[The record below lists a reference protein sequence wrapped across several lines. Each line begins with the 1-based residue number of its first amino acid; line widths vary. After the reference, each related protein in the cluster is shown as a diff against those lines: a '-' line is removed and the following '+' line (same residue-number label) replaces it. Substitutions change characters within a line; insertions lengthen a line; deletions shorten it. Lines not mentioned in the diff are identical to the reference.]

1 MTTNFGFNSGS
12 GLTSGTGSSVFPSI
26 KRVRISDAAGAEGL
40 SLLSGASSGSEYKLR
55 TVQGVDGVVTTV
67 AGDNIQM
74 SASELSSKIS
84 QLNVLVSKKAQKI
97 DLYESEVALVPA
109 SLSFNGAEFS
119 MDKELQLVTEFGSMK
134 LSSSV
139 RTLQSDLKAQVD
151 QEKSDVSALNIL
163 IPEEKFRAVAAETK
177 IDARITTEIK
187 RASDVEGM
195 IYSALAAETNAR
207 SDFDTNITTLL
218 STETATRQSAD
229 SKLTNDLAFE
239 TSRALAAEALLN
251 TSLNAEIK
259 RATDADTKYAADL
272 NAEVT
277 RAASRE
283 SVLEALIITEQSSR
297 FAADSKLTTDLNAE
311 ITSRIA
317 GVNAVTSD
325 LKTKYDAIDT
335 AFGNFVAVATSRD
348 EYLNQKCDFIMKNVD
363 PAAID
368 SLSELVNR
376 QNSVA
381 LGVYSRLQMLED
393 ILSTLIGHP
402 IYEPGERPE
411 VLAPMVGPTMDP
423 VSPPPA
429 AMP

>member
-12 GLTSGTGSSVFPSI
+12 GLTNGTGSSVFPSI

-74 SASELSSKIS
+74 SASELSSRIS

-119 MDKELQLVTEFGSMK
+119 MDKELQIVTEFGSLK

-151 QEKSDVSALNIL
+151 KE
-163 IPEEKFRAVAAETK
+163 
-177 IDARITTEIK
+177 
-187 RASDVEGM
+187 ASDVKTLNG
-195 IYSALAAETNAR
+195 
-207 SDFDTNITTLL
+207 LL
-218 STETATRQSAD
+218 SDEKVRAVVAEMNLSARIDTELERSAIVE
-229 SKLTNDLAFE
+229 SDLYAKT
-239 TSRALAAEALLN
+239 TSLLNTDASFANQLAAEAKVRQDTDLELDGKITFEKNRAIAAEDLLN
-251 TSLNAEIK
+251 VSLNAEIK
-259 RATDADTKYAADL
+259 RATDADVKHAADL
-272 NAEVT
+272 VAEGT
-277 RAASRE
+277 RAMNRE
-283 SVLEALIITEQSSR
+283 NVLEALIIAEQSSR

-311 ITSRIA
+311 ISTRIE
-317 GVNAVTSD
+317 GVNAVTAD

-393 ILSTLIGHP
+393 IVSTLIGRA
-402 IYEPGERPE
+402 IYDPGERPE
-411 VLAPMVGPTMDP
+411 VLPPMVGPTMDP
-423 VSPPPA
+423 VAPPPA

>member
-1 MTTNFGFNSGS
+1 MSNHFGFNSGS
-12 GLTSGTGSSVFPSI
+12 GLTGGVSASVFPSI

-74 SASELSSKIS
+74 SASELSSKIT

-109 SLSFNGAEFS
+109 SLSYNGAEFS
-119 MDKELQLVTEFGSMK
+119 MDKELQLVTELGSLK

-139 RTLQSDLKAQVD
+139 RALQRDLKAQVD
-151 QEKSDVSALNIL
+151 KE
-163 IPEEKFRAVAAETK
+163 
-177 IDARITTEIK
+177 
-187 RASDVEGM
+187 ASDVKTLNTLISDEKVRAV
-195 IYSALAAETNAR
+195 IAETNLSGRIAAEIERSTNAETDLYAKTTTLTSTNTFLSNALAVETKAR
-207 SDFDTNITTLL
+207 SDKDLELDGKIEYVNQYQNQINDTIYV
-218 STETATRQSAD
+218 A
-229 SKLTNDLAFE
+229 
-239 TSRALAAEALLN
+239 
-251 TSLNAEIK
+251 LNAEIK
-259 RATDADTKYAADL
+259 RATDADTKHAAEL
-272 NAEVT
+272 SAEGT
-277 RAASRE
+277 RARGRE
-283 SVLEALIITEQSSR
+283 DALQTLIFYNDGKRVEAE
-297 FAADSKLTTDLNAE
+297 AKLTTDLNAE
-311 ITSRIA
+311 IASRIA
-317 GVNAVTSD
+317 GVNAVTTD
-325 LKTKYDAIDT
+325 LKTKYETIDT

-393 ILSTLIGHP
+393 IVSTLIGRA
-402 IYEPGERPE
+402 IYDAGERPE
-411 VLAPMVGPTMDP
+411 TLPPMVGPTMDP
-423 VSPPPA
+423 VSQPPA

>member
-1 MTTNFGFNSGS
+1 MATNFGFNSGS
-12 GLTSGTGSSVFPSI
+12 GLTGGVSASVFPSI

-74 SASELSSKIS
+74 SASELSSKIT

-109 SLSFNGAEFS
+109 SLSYNGAEFS
-119 MDKELQLVTEFGSMK
+119 MDKELQLVTELGSLK

-139 RTLQSDLKAQVD
+139 RALQRDLKAQVD
-151 QEKSDVSALNIL
+151 KE
-163 IPEEKFRAVAAETK
+163 
-177 IDARITTEIK
+177 
-187 RASDVEGM
+187 ASDVKTLNTLISDEKVRAV
-195 IYSALAAETNAR
+195 IAETNLSGRIAAEIERSTNAETDLYAKTTTLTSTNTFLSNALAVETKAR
-207 SDFDTNITTLL
+207 SDKDLELDGKIEYVNQYQNQINDTIYV
-218 STETATRQSAD
+218 A
-229 SKLTNDLAFE
+229 
-239 TSRALAAEALLN
+239 
-251 TSLNAEIK
+251 LNAEIK
-259 RATDADTKYAADL
+259 RATDADTKHAAEL
-272 NAEVT
+272 SAEGT
-277 RAASRE
+277 RARGRE
-283 SVLEALIITEQSSR
+283 DALQTLIFYNDGKRVEAE
-297 FAADSKLTTDLNAE
+297 AKLTTDLNAE
-311 ITSRIA
+311 IASRIA

-325 LKTKYDAIDT
+325 LKTKYETIDT

-393 ILSTLIGHP
+393 IVSTLIGRA
-402 IYEPGERPE
+402 IYDAGERPE
-411 VLAPMVGPTMDP
+411 TLPPMVGPTMDP
-423 VSPPPA
+423 VSQPPA

>member
-1 MTTNFGFNSGS
+1 MATNFGFNSGS
-12 GLTSGTGSSVFPSI
+12 GLTNGTGSSVFPSI
-26 KRVRISDAAGAEGL
+26 KRVRISDAAGAQGL

-74 SASELSSKIS
+74 SASELSSKIT

-119 MDKELQLVTEFGSMK
+119 MDKELQLVTELGSLK
-134 LSSSV
+134 LSTSV

-151 QEKSDVSALNIL
+151 KE
-163 IPEEKFRAVAAETK
+163 
-177 IDARITTEIK
+177 
-187 RASDVEGM
+187 ASDVKTLNTLISDEKVRAIMAENKLSGR
-195 IYSALAAETNAR
+195 IDLEIERSTNVETDLYAKTTSLTSTNTFLSNALAVETKAR
-207 SDFDTNITTLL
+207 TDKDLELDGKIEYVNQYQNQINDTIYV
-218 STETATRQSAD
+218 A
-229 SKLTNDLAFE
+229 
-239 TSRALAAEALLN
+239 
-251 TSLNAEIK
+251 LNAEIK
-259 RATDADTKYAADL
+259 RATDKDVQLTSDL
-272 NAEVT
+272 SAEGT
-277 RAASRE
+277 RARGRE
-283 SVLEALIITEQSSR
+283 DALQTLIFYNDGKRVEAE
-297 FAADSKLTTDLNAE
+297 AKLTTDLNAE
-311 ITSRIA
+311 IASRIA

-325 LKTKYDAIDT
+325 LKTKYETIDT

-393 ILSTLIGHP
+393 IVSTLIGRA
-402 IYEPGERPE
+402 IYDPGERPE
-411 VLAPMVGPTMDP
+411 TLPPMVGPTMDP
-423 VSPPPA
+423 VPQPLGTLH
-429 AMP
+429 

>member
-1 MTTNFGFNSGS
+1 MSNFGFS
-12 GLTSGTGSSVFPSI
+12 SGTGLTGGVGGSAFPSQ
-26 KRVRISDAAGAEGL
+26 KRVRISDAAGADGV
-40 SLLSGASSGSEYKLR
+40 SLLSTSSLPADYKLR

-74 SASELSSKIS
+74 SASELSTKIS

-119 MDKELQLVTEFGSMK
+119 MDKELQIVTELGSLK

-139 RTLQSDLKAQVD
+139 RGLQSDLKAQVD
-151 QEKSDVSALNIL
+151 KEASDVKTLNTLISDEKVRAIIAETNLSGRIDAEVERSANVETDLYAKTTQLTNKDTL
-163 IPEEKFRAVAAETK
+163 ISNTLAAETK
-177 IDARITTEIK
+177 ARADKDLELDGKIEYVNQYQNQVND
-187 RASDVEGM
+187 S
-195 IYSALAAETNAR
+195 IYVA
-207 SDFDTNITTLL
+207 
-218 STETATRQSAD
+218 
-229 SKLTNDLAFE
+229 
-239 TSRALAAEALLN
+239 
-251 TSLNAEIK
+251 LNAEIK
-259 RATDADTKYAADL
+259 RATDADTQHAADIA
-272 NAEVT
+272 AEGK
-277 RAASRE
+277 RARDRE
-283 SVLEALIITEQSSR
+283 DALQTLIFYNDGKRIEAE
-297 FAADSKLTTDLNAE
+297 AKLTTDLNAE
-311 ITSRIA
+311 IASRIA

-325 LKTKYDAIDT
+325 LKTKYDTIDT

-393 ILSTLIGHP
+393 IVSTLIGRA
-402 IYEPGERPE
+402 IYDPGERPE
-411 VLAPMVGPTMDP
+411 VLPPMVGPTMDP
-423 VSPPPA
+423 VSLPPPA

>member
-12 GLTSGTGSSVFPSI
+12 GLTGGTGSSVFPSI

-74 SASELSSKIS
+74 SASELSTKIS

-109 SLSFNGAEFS
+109 SLSFNGSEFS
-119 MDKELQLVTEFGSMK
+119 MDKELQIVTELGSLK

-151 QEKSDVSALNIL
+151 KELSDVKTLNTLISDEKVRAIIAEANLSGRIDAELERSSAVETDLYAKAAQLTNTDTL
-163 IPEEKFRAVAAETK
+163 ISSSLAAETK
-177 IDARITTEIK
+177 ARTDKDLELDGKIEYVNQYQNQVNDT
-187 RASDVEGM
+187 
-195 IYSALAAETNAR
+195 IY
-207 SDFDTNITTLL
+207 
-218 STETATRQSAD
+218 TA
-229 SKLTNDLAFE
+229 
-239 TSRALAAEALLN
+239 
-251 TSLNAEIK
+251 LNAEIK
-259 RATDADTKYAADL
+259 RATDADVKHTADIAAEGKRAVDREDALQTLIFYNDGKRVEAEAKLTADL
-272 NAEVT
+272 NAEI
-277 RAASRE
+277 S
-283 SVLEALIITEQSSR
+283 
-297 FAADSKLTTDLNAE
+297 
-311 ITSRIA
+311 SRIA

-325 LKTKYDAIDT
+325 LKTKYETIDT

-393 ILSTLIGHP
+393 IVSTLIGRA
-402 IYEPGERPE
+402 IYDPGERPE
-411 VLAPMVGPTMDP
+411 TLPPMVGPTMDP

-429 AMP
+429 ALP

>member
-1 MTTNFGFNSGS
+1 MATNFGFNSGS
-12 GLTSGTGSSVFPSI
+12 GLTGGVSASVFPSI

-74 SASELSSKIS
+74 SASELSSRIS

-119 MDKELQLVTEFGSMK
+119 MDKELQIVTELGSLK

-139 RTLQSDLKAQVD
+139 RGLQSDLKAQVD
-151 QEKSDVSALNIL
+151 KEASDVKTLNGL
-163 IPEEKFRAVAAETK
+163 ISDEKVRAIMAEMNLSGRIDAELERSSTVETDLYAKTTSLQNADASFASQLAAETK
-177 IDARITTEIK
+177 D
-187 RASDVEGM
+187 
-195 IYSALAAETNAR
+195 
-207 SDFDTNITTLL
+207 
-218 STETATRQSAD
+218 RQSGD
-229 SKLTNDLAFE
+229 SKLTNDLSFE
-239 TSRALAAEALLN
+239 TNRALAAENLLN
-251 TSLNAEIK
+251 VSLDAEIK
-259 RATDADTKYAADL
+259 RATDADTKHAADL
-272 NAEVT
+272 IAEFNRAIGRENA
-277 RAASRE
+277 
-283 SVLEALIITEQSSR
+283 LQSQLYQETSLR
-297 FAADSKLTTDLNAE
+297 IDAETKLTTDLNAE
-311 ITSRIA
+311 ISSRIA
-317 GVNAVTSD
+317 GVNAVTAD

-393 ILSTLIGHP
+393 IVSTLIGRA
-402 IYEPGERPE
+402 IYDPGERPE
-411 VLAPMVGPTMDP
+411 VLPPMVGPTMDP

-429 AMP
+429 ALP

>member
-12 GLTSGTGSSVFPSI
+12 GLTGGTGSSVFPSI

-74 SASELSSKIS
+74 SASELSTKIS

-109 SLSFNGAEFS
+109 SLSFNGSEFS
-119 MDKELQLVTEFGSMK
+119 MDKELQIVTELGSLK

-151 QEKSDVSALNIL
+151 KELSDVKTLNTLISDEKVRAIIAEANLSGRIDAELERSSAVETDLYAKAAQLTNTDTL
-163 IPEEKFRAVAAETK
+163 ISSSLAAETK
-177 IDARITTEIK
+177 ARTDKDLELDGKIEYVNQYQNQVNDT
-187 RASDVEGM
+187 
-195 IYSALAAETNAR
+195 IY
-207 SDFDTNITTLL
+207 
-218 STETATRQSAD
+218 TA
-229 SKLTNDLAFE
+229 
-239 TSRALAAEALLN
+239 
-251 TSLNAEIK
+251 LNAEIK
-259 RATDADTKYAADL
+259 RATDADVKHTADIAAEGKRAVDREDALQTLIFYNDGKRVEAEAKLTADL
-272 NAEVT
+272 NAEI
-277 RAASRE
+277 S
-283 SVLEALIITEQSSR
+283 
-297 FAADSKLTTDLNAE
+297 
-311 ITSRIA
+311 SRIA

-325 LKTKYDAIDT
+325 LKTKYETIDT

-393 ILSTLIGHP
+393 IVSTLIGRA
-402 IYEPGERPE
+402 IYDPGERPE
-411 VLAPMVGPTMDP
+411 ILPPMVGPTMDP

-429 AMP
+429 ALP